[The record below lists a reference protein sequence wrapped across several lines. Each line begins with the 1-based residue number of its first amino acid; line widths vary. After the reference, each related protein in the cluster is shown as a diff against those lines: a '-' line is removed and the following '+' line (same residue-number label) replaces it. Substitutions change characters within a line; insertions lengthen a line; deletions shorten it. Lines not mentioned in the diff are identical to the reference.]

1 MIRYKGFYYKKV
13 IVRGES
19 VYYVAR
25 SYCTCFSAP
34 YISGGFITTEKQCID
49 YIESLII

>member
-13 IVRGES
+13 IIRGEA

-25 SYCTCFSAP
+25 SYYTGFSAP
-34 YISGGFITTEKQCID
+34 YINGQFITTEKQCIE